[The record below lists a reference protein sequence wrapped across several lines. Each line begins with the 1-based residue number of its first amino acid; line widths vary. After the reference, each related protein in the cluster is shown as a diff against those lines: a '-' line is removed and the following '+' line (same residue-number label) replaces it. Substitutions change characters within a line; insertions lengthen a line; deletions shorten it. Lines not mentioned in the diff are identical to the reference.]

1 LNACSAHQVQN
12 DPVVGGDSNI
22 TITNKSFFSTYR
34 QVKLL
39 STTVK
44 NLLNMMSLPIQRIPI
59 LQNQFLNQS
68 DAIVTEPV
76 FRNDILN
83 KLIFTGVPVNCFN
96 PNNKYPKYCT
106 QLYIEETTTSTSLL
120 LLSL

>member
-1 LNACSAHQVQN
+1 LNACSAPEVQN

-22 TITNKSFFSTYR
+22 TITNKSFDFSTYR

-44 NLLNMMSLPIQRIPI
+44 NLLNMMSLPTADPYFAGQT
-59 LQNQFLNQS
+59 FLNQS

-76 FRNDILN
+76 FAM
-83 KLIFTGVPVNCFN
+83 IF
-96 PNNKYPKYCT
+96 
-106 QLYIEETTTSTSLL
+106 
-120 LLSL
+120 